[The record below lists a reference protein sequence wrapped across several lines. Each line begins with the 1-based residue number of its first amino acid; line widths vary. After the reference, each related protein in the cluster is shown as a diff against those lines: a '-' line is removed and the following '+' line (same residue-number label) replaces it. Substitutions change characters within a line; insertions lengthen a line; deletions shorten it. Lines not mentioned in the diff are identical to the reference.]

1 MKFVLRNDYFVFAGS
16 VEVRTVSATLGEIC
30 ENGQAQIQAGKG
42 AGGGGGAHWA
52 TRPFRFAHV

>member
-42 AGGGGGAHWA
+42 AGGGGGG
-52 TRPFRFAHV
+52 RPFRFAHV

>member
-42 AGGGGGAHWA
+42 AGGGGAHWA